1 VRAIHLKEGKSRLI
15 ELDQDLLDYVKIIA
29 EEAGQAILQIYQQDD
44 FEVQTKSDQSPLTK
58 ADLTSHEIITKAL
71 KKLTPET
78 PILSEEGKN
87 LDGNIEI
94 FWCVDPLD
102 GTKEFIKRNGEFTVN
117 IALVED
123 YQPVLG
129 VIHIPLA
136 NETFMAM
143 KGNGAKKIK
152 DRQIQPLS
160 KQQNLT
166 RQPPIFAVSR
176 SHLNQQTKDFI
187 EQHQAET
194 IAAGSSI
201 KLTMLA
207 EGFADVYP
215 RFGPTSL
222 WDMAAGHAI
231 LKETGGEIYTIDYQ
245 PLVYNVN
252 KILNPNLIA
261 VRDKNVKFNVEERHE
276 S

>member
-1 VRAIHLKEGKSRLI
+1 LI
-15 ELDQDLLDYVKIIA
+15 ELSQTLLNYVKIIA
-29 EEAGQAILQIYQQDD
+29 EEAGQAILDIYQQDD

-58 ADLTSHEIITKAL
+58 ADLASHHIITKAL
-71 KKLTPET
+71 KKLTPKI
-78 PILSEEGKN
+78 PILSEEGEK
-87 LDGNIEI
+87 LKDDVET

-102 GTKEFIKRNGEFTVN
+102 GTKEFIKGNDEFTVN
-117 IALVED
+117 IALIKD
-123 YQPVLG
+123 HQPVLG
-129 VIHIPLA
+129 VSHIPVK
-136 NETFMAM
+136 NETFLAA
-143 KGNGAKKIK
+143 KGDGAKKIK
-152 DRQIQPLS
+152 DHQIH
-160 KQQNLT
+160 NLPMHNNKT

-187 EQHQAET
+187 QQHQAET

-207 EGFADVYP
+207 EGLADAYP

-231 LKETGGEIYTIDYQ
+231 LKETGGEIFTIDDQ
-245 PLVYNVN
+245 PLVYNIN

>member
-1 VRAIHLKEGKSRLI
+1 LI
-15 ELDQDLLDYVKIIA
+15 ELDQTLLDHVKIIA

-44 FEVQTKSDQSPLTK
+44 FEVQIKSDQSPLTQ
-58 ADLTSHEIITKAL
+58 ADLASHEIITKVL
-71 KKLTPET
+71 KKLTPEI
-78 PILSEEGKN
+78 PILSEEGDQLEGDIK
-87 LDGNIEI
+87 I

-117 IALVED
+117 IALIEHH
-123 YQPVLG
+123 QPVLG
-129 VIHIPLA
+129 VIHIPVT
-136 NETFMAM
+136 NETFLAM
-143 KGNGAKKIK
+143 KGDGAKKIK
-152 DRQIQPLS
+152 DHQVH
-160 KQQNLT
+160 NLLMHNNKT

-176 SHLNQQTKDFI
+176 SHLDQQTKYFI
-187 EQHQAET
+187 QQHQAKT

-207 EGFADVYP
+207 EGLADAYP

-231 LKETGGEIYTIDYQ
+231 LKETGGEIFTLDDQ
-245 PLVYNVN
+245 PLVYNIN
-252 KILNPNLIA
+252 QILNPDLIA
-261 VRDKNVKFNVEERHE
+261 VRDKNGKFNVEEKHE

>member
-1 VRAIHLKEGKSRLI
+1 MCATDPRESKFHLI
-15 ELDQDLLDYVKIIA
+15 ELDKTLLDHVKIIA
-29 EEAGQAILQIYQQDD
+29 EEAGQAIIQIYQQDE
-44 FEVQTKSDQSPLTK
+44 FKVQTKYDKSPLTQ
-58 ADLTSHEIITKAL
+58 ADLASHEIITKAL
-71 KKLTPET
+71 KKLTPKI
-78 PILSEEGKN
+78 PILSEEGDK
-87 LDGNIEI
+87 LDGDIET

-117 IALVED
+117 IALIEHH
-123 YQPVLG
+123 QPALG
-129 VIHIPLA
+129 VINIPVA

-152 DRQIQPLS
+152 DHQTQSLS
-160 KQQNLT
+160 KQQNET

-176 SHLNQQTKDFI
+176 SHLNQATQDFI
-187 EQHQAET
+187 KQHQAET
-194 IAAGSSI
+194 IGAGSSI

-207 EGFADVYP
+207 EGLADAYP

-231 LKETGGEIYTIDYQ
+231 LKETGGEIFTLDDQ

-252 KILNPNLIA
+252 KILNPDLIA
-261 VRDKNVKFNVEERHE
+261 VRDKNVKFNVEEKHE
-276 S
+276 A

>member
-1 VRAIHLKEGKSRLI
+1 MTELNQDFLGAVKSI
-15 ELDQDLLDYVKIIA
+15 SEQ
-29 EEAGQAILQIYQQDD
+29 AGQAILYIYHQNDIK
-44 FEVQTKSDQSPLTK
+44 VKSKIDQSPLTQ
-58 ADLTSHEIITKAL
+58 ADLVSHNIIDKAL
-71 KKLTPET
+71 KKLTPEI
-78 PILSEEGKN
+78 PILSEEGEK
-87 LDGNIEI
+87 LEGDVET

-117 IALVED
+117 IALIEHH
-123 YQPVLG
+123 QPVLG
-129 VIHIPLA
+129 VVHIPVA
-136 NETFMAM
+136 NETFMAA
-143 KGNGAKKIK
+143 KGDGAKKIK
-152 DRQIQPLS
+152 DHQIQNLS
-160 KQQNLT
+160 MHNNKT

-187 EQHQAET
+187 QQHQGEM

-207 EGFADVYP
+207 EGLADAYP

-231 LKETGGEIYTIDYQ
+231 LKETGGEIFTLDDQ

-252 KILNPNLIA
+252 KILIPDLIA
-261 VRDKNVKFNVEERHE
+261 VRDKNVKFTIEKKYE